1 MDRFFHER
9 LSSKPLGLFRLL
21 WGVFLVFYLIDGWW
35 VMHLYSGA
43 EGLRYQGWMPEG
55 RYTNGF
61 WSLFQWA
68 SNGSPWFE
76 LVYGAALLSAVAMAL
91 GWWVRVTS
99 VVAWVCLNSLITPLA
114 WGFAG
119 VDFIVSIMT
128 FLMMVASLGGH
139 SAHWYALRRESSGD
153 GTAPAWIYRVF
164 QVQLCFI
171 YFFSG
176 LWKVTSDVWQNGTAM
191 HFALGW
197 TASSSRVDFSLITQY
212 PVVNALLTHGVMLFE
227 LVVFPFL
234 IWFAGTRRWVLVLGL
249 TFHLGVWILMDLAVF
264 GGVVIVYYACFLTPT
279 ETEMIVDGVS
289 NRIKGFKEW
298 WLSPVGK
305 TDDAT

>member
-1 MDRFFHER
+1 M
-9 LSSKPLGLFRLL
+9 
-21 WGVFLVFYLIDGWW
+21 
-35 VMHLYSGA
+35 
-43 EGLRYQGWMPEG
+43 
-55 RYTNGF
+55 
-61 WSLFQWA
+61 
-68 SNGSPWFE
+68 
-76 LVYGAALLSAVAMAL
+76 
-91 GWWVRVTS
+91 
-99 VVAWVCLNSLITPLA
+99 
-114 WGFAG
+114 
-119 VDFIVSIMT
+119 
-128 FLMMVASLGGH
+128 
-139 SAHWYALRRESSGD
+139 
-153 GTAPAWIYRVF
+153 
-164 QVQLCFI
+164 
-171 YFFSG
+171 
-176 LWKVTSDVWQNGTAM
+176 TSDVWQNGTAM

-249 TFHLGVWILMDLAVF
+249 AFHLGVWILMDLAVF

-279 ETEMIVDGVS
+279 ETEMIFDGVS